1 MHTGLDKMTHGK
13 LPITEWKL
21 ADDNKYIQELLAKEL
36 GISPIISRIL
46 TNRNI
51 LDIETAKKYLSPSL
65 KDLHNPFFMTDM
77 QKGVYRLIKAIFKK
91 EKIVI
96 YGDYDADGITSV
108 VVLTKFLRRISN
120 RIDYYIPDR
129 ISEGYGLN
137 RSALDN
143 MKINGVDL
151 IITVD
156 CGISDFEEISYANS
170 MGIDTII
177 LDHHEVPERIPEAVA
192 VINPNRPDCQ
202 FPFKHLAAVGI
213 AFNFLIALRGKL
225 REEGFWSNKEYPN
238 LKEYLDLVAL
248 GTIGDIC
255 PLVNENRI
263 FSKIGLDLIT
273 NVERVGLKA
282 LKEIAGLENDT
293 IDTGK
298 ASYSIIPRI
307 NAAGRIASPNDAVQ
321 LLLTDNLE
329 EARELAK
336 KLDGYNRKRQ
346 VMEKTILNEILDEI
360 SQIKNLNDLGPL
372 VFASNK
378 WHPGIIGIVASRLV
392 DRYYRP
398 AILISLKD
406 GIGKG
411 SGRSIADFNIYES
424 LKQCDSLLL
433 SYGGHRFAAGISIKE
448 EDIDTFTKNLD
459 EIFNKDLNSAEL
471 KTQTNIDAQCNLDD
485 INHDLLF
492 QMDMLSPFG
501 NKNPEPILCVRNVNV
516 SSPAVVGNNHLR
528 MRING
533 DGVSC
538 NSIWF
543 SKGQFINSLSGLSVD
558 IAFTPQIN
566 LWNGTSDIQLK
577 MKDISFPV
585 RD

>member
-1 MHTGLDKMTHGK
+1 MNRRR
-13 LPITEWKL
+13 LPITEWKI
-21 ADDNKYIQELLAKEL
+21 ADCNANIQELLAKEL
-36 GISPIISRIL
+36 GVNHIISQIL

-51 LDIETAKKYLSPSL
+51 SDVETAKKYLSPSL
-65 KDLHNPFFMTDM
+65 KDLHNPFFMKDM
-77 QKGVYRLIKAIFKK
+77 QKGVHRLIKAIYNK
-91 EKIVI
+91 ERIVI

-108 VVLTKFLRRISN
+108 VVLTKFLRRIN
-120 RIDYYIPDR
+120 NKTDYYIPDR
-129 ISEGYGLN
+129 ITEGYGINQAALN
-137 RSALDN
+137 K
-143 MKINGVDL
+143 MKSRDVDL

-156 CGISDFEEISYANS
+156 CGISDYEQIEYANS
-170 MGIDTII
+170 IGIDTII
-177 LDHHEVPERIPEAVA
+177 LDHHEVPEKIPDAVA
-192 VINPNRPDCQ
+192 VINPHRSDCQ

-213 AFNFLIALRGKL
+213 AFNFLIALRGRL
-225 REEGFWSNKEYPN
+225 REEGYWSNKEYPN

-255 PLVNENRI
+255 PLVDENRI

-273 NVERVGLKA
+273 HSERAGLRA
-282 LKEIAGLENDT
+282 LKEISGLENDA

-307 NAAGRIASPNDAVQ
+307 NAAGRIASPNEAVQ
-321 LLLTDNLE
+321 LLLTDNPE
-329 EARELAK
+329 EARELAR
-336 KLDGYNRKRQ
+336 KLDAYNRKRQ
-346 VMEKTILNEILDEI
+346 IMEKNILNEILNEI
-360 SQIKNLNDLGPL
+360 DNIKNLDDLGPL
-372 VFASNK
+372 VFASDK

-411 SGRSIADFNIYES
+411 SGRSIADFNIYEG

-448 EDIDTFTKNLD
+448 EDIETFTKNLD
-459 EIFNKDLNSAEL
+459 EIFNKDLNSADL
-471 KTQTNIDAQCNLDD
+471 KTLTNIDAQCNLDD
-485 INHDLLF
+485 INYDLLI

-501 NKNPEPILCVRNVNV
+501 NNNPEPILCVRNVNV
-516 SSPAVVGNNHLR
+516 ASPAVVGNNHLR
-528 MRING
+528 MRIQG

-543 SKGQFINSLSGLSVD
+543 SKGQFINSLAGLSVD

-566 LWNGTSDIQLK
+566 LWNGNSDIQLK
-577 MKDISFPV
+577 LRDISFPTKN
-585 RD
+585 